1 MHKLYLGLGSNLGN
15 RIQNI
20 QKAIE
25 MIDEAKPDVV
35 LMDIRMP
42 KLYGL
47 EVIEQAKQQ
56 GFSGTFVMNS
66 AS

>member
-25 MIDEAKPDVV
+25 MIDEQ
-35 LMDIRMP
+35 L
-42 KLYGL
+42 
-47 EVIEQAKQQ
+47 
-56 GFSGTFVMNS
+56 GTEYRISTFM
-66 AS
+66 

>member
-25 MIDEAKPDVV
+25 MIDEQVGSV
-35 LMDIRMP
+35 YRI
-42 KLYGL
+42 
-47 EVIEQAKQQ
+47 
-56 GFSGTFVMNS
+56 STFMETT
-66 AS
+66 